1 MRLLS
6 AELVKLNRP
15 LGWAVLVAA
24 AVFSVLLAVGG
35 ASNARAGLGEADQP
49 VASCGQLRLPPGPAC
64 DQAQHMQRQRIDAD
78 RSDLVAAATHTAAQL
93 DPVASGAE
101 AAGLMASL
109 PGALAIAL
117 LAGGHIGGEWSGRTL
132 KNLLTQ
138 RGHRWQVLAAKLASL
153 WIAGAGSV
161 VACWVALAIC
171 GPIIRRVDHLPDPHQ
186 SLGHAASWAASQ
198 AGRSLLVLAAF
209 AAIGVLA
216 GLITRGSIGT
226 TGATTVTVLAML
238 IATVLPGLGKW
249 TPATWVQ
256 GWMGFAAGQASITSL
271 PDNYWSRFLSS
282 TGSPP
287 SHAYGLVGVC
297 ALVAVCALVSVRL
310 FTKMDVT
317 G

>member
-6 AELVKLNRP
+6 AELAKLKRP
-15 LGWAVLVAA
+15 LSWAVLVAA
-24 AVFSVLLAVGG
+24 AVFSVLLAVSG

-49 VASCGQLRLPPGPAC
+49 VASCAQLRLPPGPAC
-64 DQAQHMQRQRIDAD
+64 DRAQHMQRQRIDAA

-93 DPVASGAE
+93 DPVAAGAE

-226 TGATTVTVLAML
+226 TAATTVTVLAML